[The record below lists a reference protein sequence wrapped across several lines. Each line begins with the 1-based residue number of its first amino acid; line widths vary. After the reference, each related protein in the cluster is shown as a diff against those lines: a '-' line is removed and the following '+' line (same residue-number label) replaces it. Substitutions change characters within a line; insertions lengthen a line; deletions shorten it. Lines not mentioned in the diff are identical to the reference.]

1 MATFSQIAN
10 NEQGVS
16 VRGKLNNIGSDN
28 EVAFRIVSQ
37 FSAIETEVK
46 YWETGTTVFATAE
59 KKWYKYNGATWE
71 QNTDLPS
78 LNYTFTTNIDNTDS
92 PYSISTVEPICIVDT
107 GAGDVTIN
115 LPEVASNSGL
125 RYTIKNIG
133 TGIVTVDG
141 NGLETIDGSGTF
153 DLYEDESLDIVS
165 NGSGWFII

>member
-37 FSAIETEVK
+37 FSQIETELK

-78 LNYTFTTNIDNTDS
+78 LTYTFTTNIDNNDS
-92 PYSISTVEPICIVDT
+92 PYSISTVEPIVIVDT
-107 GAGDVTIN
+107 SAGNVTIT
-115 LPEVASNSGL
+115 LPIVATNSGL

-141 NGLETIDGSGTF
+141 NGLETIDGETTF
-153 DLYEDESLDIVS
+153 DLYEDEALDIVCD
-165 NGSGWFII
+165 GSGWFII